1 MHTLIIPLFYT
12 HTRLLHDSLRLNEL
26 AFKNSLSFISL
37 VYFFL
42 TRVTLRI
49 GQQERR
55 QGRRQYYSRLNLEDS
70 PGVSLFPST
79 RLTRCRVARAGFGQE
94 KPGQSSR
101 DRLRAGLVGGKA
113 VEWGRDL
120 APRGRHPAR
129 PGPARRRQ
137 RQP

>member
-1 MHTLIIPLFYT
+1 MHTVIIPLFYT
-12 HTRLLHDSLRLNEL
+12 HTRLLRNSLRLNEI
-26 AFKNSLSFISL
+26 AFKKQLFI
-37 VYFFL
+37 YFFGL
-42 TRVTLRI
+42 FLSNKSHPQDW
-49 GQQERR
+49 QQERR
-55 QGRRQYYSRLNLEDS
+55 QGRRQYYSRLNSEDS

-79 RLTRCRVARAGFGQE
+79 RLTRCRVARAGFGRE

-113 VEWGRDL
+113 VECGRDL

-129 PGPARRRQ
+129 PGPTRRRQ